1 MVGQILKYV
10 ATYCLG
16 FCSGVIYTSNKY
28 GQNPNDIFNGWKD
41 TAQNTVVGAKD
52 KCVEGIKSIKER
64 KNAEKVEEPATDGG
78 EQVC

>member
-28 GQNPNDIFNGWKD
+28 GENPNDIFNGWKTSAQE
-41 TAQNTVVGAKD
+41 TAKNAKD
-52 KCVEGIKSIKER
+52 KCVEGISNIKNRNKEVEVQ
-64 KNAEKVEEPATDGG
+64 AVTVEE
-78 EQVC
+78 E

>member
-16 FCSGVIYTSNKY
+16 FCTSNKY

-41 TAQNTVVGAKD
+41 SAQNTVAGAKD
-52 KCVEGIKSIKER
+52 KCIEGINSIKER
-64 KNAEKVEEPATDGG
+64 KAEKVEEPATEGG
-78 EQVC
+78 E

>member
-1 MVGQILKYV
+1 MLVQILKYV

-28 GQNPNDIFNGWKD
+28 GQNPNDIFNDWKD
-41 TAQNTVVGAKD
+41 TTQNTVVSAKG

-64 KNAEKVEEPATDGG
+64 KNEEKVEDPATEGG
-78 EQVC
+78 E

>member
-41 TAQNTVVGAKD
+41 SAQNTVVGAKD

-64 KNAEKVEEPATDGG
+64 KNGEKVEDPATEGG
-78 EQVC
+78 E

>member
-41 TAQNTVVGAKD
+41 NAQNTVAGAKD
-52 KCVEGIKSIKER
+52 KCVEGINSIKER
-64 KNAEKVEEPATDGG
+64 KAEKVEELATEGG
-78 EQVC
+78 E